1 MHQSSAEPADRPAS
15 ATDAAVIYSV
25 AFVTGAIVMGFEM
38 LGSRYLNPYFGSGI
52 YTWASLISTV
62 LFALT
67 AGYFL
72 GGNLADRAPSPA
84 VLAATVLAGS
94 IYLVA
99 LPSFAQPVLEL
110 VLRSIDDIR
119 AGSLISSF
127 ALMSFPVTMLGMY
140 SPFAI
145 RLLLRS
151 ARHSGRVSGAV
162 YGISTAGSIVGTL
175 GTTFF
180 LIPVMGSRNI
190 TLTLGALGL
199 LSGLALL
206 TLTRLGRRH
215 SAALVA
221 VALTALAM
229 PDCRAHELIDE
240 GVRASLLKRANGRI
254 AHIETE
260 YNDIFITKRQNQ
272 LVMSFQIKGWDY
284 TESVANLLDVDDLP
298 LRYAQVMT
306 IAIVYPQTPR
316 RILMLGLGG
325 GSISTYLGRF
335 VPEATITTVE
345 IDPGVITAAKTY
357 FGLRETE
364 RMRYHA
370 GDGRVFLTRNS
381 EPYDLILLDAYRG
394 GYVPFHLLTREFYS
408 LVKQRLTPGGAAAFN
423 VHDGTKL
430 YVSTMRTLGEVF
442 PALDL
447 YPTGLGETIAVAT
460 SSPLDKRDPG
470 AQGDAPA
477 TPPRL
482 PICAAANS
490 ATAHGQA
497 PIAGCKRRCH
507 HRRFRPGRCLRR
519 DRQGPAQAQVSLRGA
534 VSASPRGA
542 ENFDYGR
549 ITPLPGVSECT
560 DTIPVGNVDVGPGL
574 HEQAHDLGMVGTA
587 VTQHHRFHERC
598 PAEIVDMIPIDP
610 GGKQHLHR
618 LDVAAV
624 AGRDEGGS
632 AEPIEAIEIGIR
644 QQHQLEDVGSA
655 FCSGNQKR
663 GVLNEIPGIDVGAFG
678 DQQTGHVDVI
688 ALRRSQQGGAATA
701 VAEIDAN
708 PFGQQPTDHQKL
720 AALGGRHQRVL
731 GRCRLAQSK

>member
-1 MHQSSAEPADRPAS
+1 VHQSSAELSERPAS

-25 AFVTGAIVMGFEM
+25 AFVTGAIVMSFEM

-62 LFALT
+62 LLALT
-67 AGYFL
+67 VGYFL
-72 GGNLADRAPSPA
+72 GGSIADRAPSPL
-84 VLAATVLAGS
+84 VLALTVISGS

-110 VLRSIDDIR
+110 VLRNVDDIR
-119 AGSLISSF
+119 AGSLISSL
-127 ALMSFPVTMLGMY
+127 ALMSFPVAMLGMY

-180 LIPVMGSRNI
+180 LIPIMGSRNI
-190 TLTLGALGL
+190 TLALGALGL
-199 LSGLALL
+199 LAGL
-206 TLTRLGRRH
+206 TLLAVARLDRRR

-221 VALTALAM
+221 AALAALAVS
-229 PDCRAHELIDE
+229 DCRADNLIDE
-240 GVRASLLKRANGRI
+240 GVRVGLLKRPNGRI

-272 LVMSFQIKGWDY
+272 LVMSFQVKGWDY

-306 IAIVYPQTPR
+306 IAVAYPLTPR

-335 VPEATITTVE
+335 MPETTITTVE
-345 IDPGVITAAKTY
+345 IDPGVISAAKTY

-370 GDGRVFLTRNS
+370 GDGRVFLTRNH

-394 GYVPFHLLTREFYS
+394 GYVPFHLLTREFYT
-408 LVKQRLTPGGAAAFN
+408 LVKQRLAPGGAAAFN

-430 YVSTMRTLGEVF
+430 YASTMRTLGEVF

-460 SSPLDKRDPG
+460 
-470 AQGDAPA
+470 
-477 TPPRL
+477 
-482 PICAAANS
+482 
-490 ATAHGQA
+490 
-497 PIAGCKRRCH
+497 
-507 HRRFRPGRCLRR
+507 
-519 DRQGPAQAQVSLRGA
+519 
-534 VSASPRGA
+534 AS
-542 ENFDYGR
+542 
-549 ITPLPGVSECT
+549 
-560 DTIPVGNVDVGPGL
+560 
-574 HEQAHDLGMVGTA
+574 
-587 VTQHHRFHERC
+587 
-598 PAEIVDMIPIDP
+598 
-610 GGKQHLHR
+610 
-618 LDVAAV
+618 
-624 AGRDEGGS
+624 
-632 AEPIEAIEIGIR
+632 
-644 QQHQLEDVGSA
+644 
-655 FCSGNQKR
+655 
-663 GVLNEIPGIDVGAFG
+663 
-678 DQQTGHVDVI
+678 
-688 ALRRSQQGGAATA
+688 
-701 VAEIDAN
+701 
-708 PFGQQPTDHQKL
+708 
-720 AALGGRHQRVL
+720 ALGGEVLERRATALQDLHGFRFPLGQILQRRMDKPRSQTARGDVITDDFAPADVYDVI
-731 GRCRLAQSK
+731 GKDPRRRR